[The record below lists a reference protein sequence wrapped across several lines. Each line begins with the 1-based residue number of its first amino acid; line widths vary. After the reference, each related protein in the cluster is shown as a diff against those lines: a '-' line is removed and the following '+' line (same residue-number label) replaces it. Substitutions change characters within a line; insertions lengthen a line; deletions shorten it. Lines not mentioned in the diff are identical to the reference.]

1 LTLKLDYAEGF
12 EDAVELCIAE
22 TEDSIDRKK
31 ALVKMKDVLVLV
43 KEQKFDRLRKMLGQI
58 SK

>member
-1 LTLKLDYAEGF
+1 MSYQDGF

-22 TEDSIDRKK
+22 TEDSNDKVK
-31 ALVKMKDVLVLV
+31 ALEKLKDLLVLV
-43 KEQKFDRLRKMLGQI
+43 KEQKFDRLKKMLGQL

>member
-1 LTLKLDYAEGF
+1 LTLKVDYAEGF

-22 TEDSIDRKK
+22 TEDSKDQKK
-31 ALVKMKDVLVLV
+31 ALAKMKDVLVLV
-43 KEQKFDRLRKMLGQI
+43 KERKFDRLRKMLGQI

>member
-1 LTLKLDYAEGF
+1 MTLKVDYAEGF

-22 TEDSIDRKK
+22 TEDSKDQKK
-31 ALVKMKDVLVLV
+31 ALAKMKDVLVLV
-43 KEQKFDRLRKMLGQI
+43 KERKFDRLRKMLGQI